1 MPVKSYKPFSLE
13 IEDRRYEA
21 VWHVAVGM
29 VHVTSAQGSRSAPVG
44 PKPEQQAHSLFR
56 ALIEAQRR

>member
-1 MPVKSYKPFSLE
+1 MKSYKSFGLE
-13 IEDRRYEA
+13 IGGRRYEA

-29 VHVTSAQGSRSAPVG
+29 VHVSSAHGSRSAPVG

-56 ALIEAQRR
+56 ALIEAQSR